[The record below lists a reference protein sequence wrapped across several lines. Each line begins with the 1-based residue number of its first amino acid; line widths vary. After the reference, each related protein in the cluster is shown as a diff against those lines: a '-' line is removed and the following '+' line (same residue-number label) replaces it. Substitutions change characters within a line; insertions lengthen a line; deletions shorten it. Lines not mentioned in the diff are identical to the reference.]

1 MTAALVVGDDRPY
14 AVVLI
19 VPNWK
24 VVASLSGLE
33 GSHAQLVDDPRV
45 RAVFAGL
52 VNECNRDLAGFE
64 TIKRFLL
71 LERDFSESREELT
84 PTLKPKR
91 RVITRHFA
99 AEIEKV
105 YSAAS

>member
-1 MTAALVVGDDRPY
+1 M
-14 AVVLI
+14 
-19 VPNWK
+19 PNWK
-24 VVASLSGLE
+24 VVASLSCLE
-33 GSHAQLVDDPRV
+33 GSPAQLADDPRV

-52 VNECNRDLAGFE
+52 VNECNRDLASFE

-99 AEIEKV
+99 AAIEKV